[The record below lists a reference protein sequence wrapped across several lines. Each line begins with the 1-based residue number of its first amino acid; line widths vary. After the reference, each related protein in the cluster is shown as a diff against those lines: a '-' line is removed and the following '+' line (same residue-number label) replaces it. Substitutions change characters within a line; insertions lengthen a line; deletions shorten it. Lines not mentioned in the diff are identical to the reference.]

1 MNELVREVKRK
12 GKHGIQL
19 SPELDDIFILLF
31 TDDVVRLSDSPS
43 GLQNQLD
50 ILMSRELSR
59 EGREGVKK
67 SRRHG
72 AINTIAN

>member
-1 MNELVREVKRK
+1 MREVKRK

-31 TDDVVRLSDSPS
+31 ADDVVLHSDSTS

-50 ILMSRELSR
+50 ILKSTADDL
-59 EGREGVKK
+59 GLQVKQNWHFGTQK
-67 SRRHG
+67 RRSFVE
-72 AINTIAN
+72 I